1 MIKFKD
7 YKIISDENFELFKK
21 NNINNW
27 TKIENILGNLSI
39 LFEKLNINEA
49 EIDSSKILEL
59 MNYYDE
65 DIKMITNK
73 DLLICLSDKE
83 LKGKGF
89 NLEDE
94 KLLYVKVKELFIIKI
109 QRTIRRMLAIKK
121 YKNLKRLDIHS
132 VIIQK
137 YVRGYIQ
144 KIKIKKEKKKFKK
157 EIHNK
162 YLEILDE
169 FKKNYD
175 SKKHKNIQ
183 KIEIH
188 INSLTYESS
197 INCTID
203 KYILKESLQ
212 LNRLIRL
219 KDKNLKLIF
228 ILPFHLSED
237 ILSYY
242 YSTLTEAGIED
253 IKDRVE
259 FIVPEGCEYFPEY
272 FSLSKLLYL
281 SPKTLN
287 IIRIKCKNKFAC
299 IVPGIVGQMEENLS
313 YLLDIPILMGNLE
326 KIIIILILI

>member
-21 NNINNW
+21 NKINNW

-144 KIKIKKEKKKFKK
+144 KIKIKKEKKK
-157 EIHNK
+157 I
-162 YLEILDE
+162 
-169 FKKNYD
+169 
-175 SKKHKNIQ
+175 
-183 KIEIH
+183 
-188 INSLTYESS
+188 
-197 INCTID
+197 
-203 KYILKESLQ
+203 
-212 LNRLIRL
+212 
-219 KDKNLKLIF
+219 
-228 ILPFHLSED
+228 
-237 ILSYY
+237 
-242 YSTLTEAGIED
+242 
-253 IKDRVE
+253 
-259 FIVPEGCEYFPEY
+259 
-272 FSLSKLLYL
+272 
-281 SPKTLN
+281 
-287 IIRIKCKNKFAC
+287 
-299 IVPGIVGQMEENLS
+299 
-313 YLLDIPILMGNLE
+313 
-326 KIIIILILI
+326 